1 VLVECCLCVQHM
13 SSLQVKDGEVVQL
26 EKQLTENVHTHQDL
40 MFEKEKELSALQ
52 TQLDKVCCPSL
63 PLSVC
68 VWV

>member
-1 VLVECCLCVQHM
+1 M

-40 MFEKEKELSALQ
+40 MFEKDKELSTLR

-68 VWV
+68 LFVSGFNLNG